1 MPTLDDVARAAG
13 VSKSTAS
20 RALSRPALV
29 APETVLRVR
38 QSAERLGFV
47 PNRAATAL
55 ARGRTGI
62 VAVVVPT
69 LENAFFTPIIGGAQ
83 HRAAESGLQL
93 TVVVNALRDDS
104 DLDSLT
110 QLSAQVDGFLLTAP
124 LGSESRTL
132 AACQLKPTVLVD
144 REIAGVSSVIADT
157 ATAFAAVARHFIRD
171 GHQRIALVG
180 GSNRSWQ
187 NEQRIA
193 AVRAATAGLAELAIF
208 DPMPPTF
215 AAGTEIAP
223 ALAESGATAVIP
235 YATALGLGIVFALG
249 ARGVAVPDGMAI
261 TIERQVAA
269 ALGLT
274 TMPTIDVDG
283 AELGRTAMSALHDLM
298 TRDTAET
305 AARLRLP
312 VPVVFPPGG

>member
-38 QSAERLGFV
+38 ESAERLGFV

-55 ARGRTGI
+55 ARGRTGV

-83 HRAAESGLQL
+83 RRAAESGLQL
-93 TVVVNALRDDS
+93 TVVVNALRHDA
-104 DLDSLT
+104 DLEALT

-144 REIAGVSSVIADT
+144 REIPGVSSVIADT
-157 ATAFAAVARHFIRD
+157 ATAFAAVARHFIRR
-171 GHQRIALVG
+171 GHRRIALVG

-187 NEQRIA
+187 NEQRTE
-193 AVRAATAGLAELAIF
+193 AVSAATRGLAELAIL

-215 AAGTEIAP
+215 AAGTEVAP
-223 ALAESGATAVIP
+223 AIADRDVTAVIP
-235 YATALGLGIVFALG
+235 YATALALGIIFALG
-249 ARGVAVPDGMAI
+249 ARGISVPDDMAI
-261 TIERQVAA
+261 TIERQVAT

-283 AELGRTAMSALHDLM
+283 PELGRTAMSTLHDLM

-312 VPVVFPPGG
+312 VPVLYPAGG